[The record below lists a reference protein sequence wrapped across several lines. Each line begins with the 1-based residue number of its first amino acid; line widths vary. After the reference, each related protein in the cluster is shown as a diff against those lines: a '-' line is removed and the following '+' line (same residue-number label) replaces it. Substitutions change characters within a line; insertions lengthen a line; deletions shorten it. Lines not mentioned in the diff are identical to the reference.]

1 MIVSGVWHVYQFVL
15 LRHIKVDQS
24 NLEAHEKAAGTFVK
38 MEAGSENPHAH
49 D

>member
-1 MIVSGVWHVYQFVL
+1 A
-15 LRHIKVDQS
+15 IKVDQS

-38 MEAGSENPHAH
+38 IVAGTANPHAH